1 MAKIAL
7 KPSLLAVGSFALLRR
22 LAHAQ
27 STAELAKQA
36 LNPVAAMHRLPVQY
50 NWDQK
55 IGPTGDGMRSVSNIQ
70 PVLPFE
76 LVEGGNLISRTILP
90 VIDQRSLMPND
101 QADKSGGG
109 DLTQSVFFS
118 PKAETHSGWMW
129 GLGRYFSCQ
138 QAAMIF

>member
-1 MAKIAL
+1 
-7 KPSLLAVGSFALLRR
+7 
-22 LAHAQ
+22 
-27 STAELAKQA
+27 
-36 LNPVAAMHRLPVQY
+36 
-50 NWDQK
+50 
-55 IGPTGDGMRSVSNIQ
+55 
-70 PVLPFE
+70 VLPFE

-118 PKAETHSGWMW
+118 PMAETHSGWMW